1 MKFPRAVRLDES
13 DTQVYASPA
22 VPGEWAVPGS
32 FVFVDKDPARLTGKE
47 LQAFGHGFLGVQS
60 FGWSTLVEVAEI
72 AEQEY
77 QRVIDRLAGHFVERY
92 GAPDLATA
100 LPAAREEASFAA
112 SICEHELHTLL
123 MLERESGEEGI
134 VERFKVVRLNA
145 ADHSNIKL
153 WQLVEEEQE
162 SGE

>member
-13 DTQVYASPA
+13 DTQVYANPA
-22 VPGEWAVPGS
+22 MPGEWAVPGS
-32 FVFVDKDPARLTGKE
+32 FAFVDKDPRQLAGKE
-47 LQAFGHGFLGVQS
+47 LQAFGHAFLGVQS

-72 AEQEY
+72 AEHEY
-77 QRVIDRLAGHFVERY
+77 QQVIDRLAGHFVERY
-92 GAPDLATA
+92 GAPDFATA

-134 VERFKVVRLNA
+134 VERFKIVRLNA
-145 ADHSNIKL
+145 ADHTNIKL
-153 WQLVEEEQE
+153 WELVEEEQE
-162 SGE
+162 NAD

>member
-13 DTQVYASPA
+13 DAQVYVNPA

-32 FVFVDKDPARLTGKE
+32 FAFVDKDPAQLTGKD
-47 LQAFGHGFLGVQS
+47 LQAFGHGFLGVDS

-72 AEQEY
+72 SNHEY
-77 QRVIDRLAGHFVERY
+77 ERVIDRLAGHFVERY

-112 SICEHELHTLL
+112 SICEHDLHTLL

-153 WQLVEEEQE
+153 WQLIEEEKE
-162 SGE
+162 SEK